1 MEKNAEY
8 NSLGEFLKAYRVSHA
23 MTQEQFASQIG
34 INRTRYV
41 LAETGKSRPGIRTV
55 GLIAKATKK
64 SPAYINALIEK
75 KKED

>member
-1 MEKNAEY
+1 MEKNQEY
-8 NSLGEFLKAYRVSHA
+8 ASLGEFLKAYRVSHA
-23 MTQEQFASQIG
+23 LTQEQFAKHIG

-64 SPAYINALIEK
+64 SPAYIAALIEN